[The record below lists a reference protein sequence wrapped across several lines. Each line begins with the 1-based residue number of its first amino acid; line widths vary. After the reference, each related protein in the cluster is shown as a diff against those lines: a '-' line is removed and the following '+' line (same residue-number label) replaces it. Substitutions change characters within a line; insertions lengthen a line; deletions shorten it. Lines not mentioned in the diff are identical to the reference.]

1 VFFDRAGGIL
11 DGHVPAAEID
21 HAAAHLPVSVIEW
34 SLF

>member
-1 VFFDRAGGIL
+1 LFFDGAVGIL
-11 DGHVPAAEID
+11 NGHVPAAEID